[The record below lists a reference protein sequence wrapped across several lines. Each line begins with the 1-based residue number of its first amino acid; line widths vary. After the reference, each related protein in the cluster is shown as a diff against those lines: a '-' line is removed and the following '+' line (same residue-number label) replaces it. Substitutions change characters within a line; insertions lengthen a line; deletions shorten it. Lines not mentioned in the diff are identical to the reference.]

1 MDKIKALRLSS
12 IAIFSVAV
20 FETVAGVMVN
30 SLVILSDA
38 AHATFDAIT
47 TIILLITT
55 QWALKPPDEEHTYG
69 HGKIESVGGLV
80 GGIALIA
87 VAAFLMY
94 GSFSRLISGGAQ
106 IRPEV
111 IGFVAVGY
119 TLFIDLFRVVTL
131 SMTEEKSGV
140 TVKANL
146 YHALGDMAST
156 VVALVG
162 FYLATV
168 VGISQGDAF
177 GSLILSILLTY
188 LSIGLLRA
196 SGMELSDTISKKV
209 VRELSRQVMNTHGV
223 LEYKELKARRVGSKY
238 FVDTTVVVPGSM
250 GIKEAHE
257 IATGIESNIATLLG
271 DVDVTVHVE
280 PSVREESLESKVENL
295 ASAVRGVEGVH
306 GVSISYSRGSLY
318 ITLHAQVD
326 GELPLE
332 EAHRIAERIEQ
343 ELHRELSTAK
353 MTVHLEP
360 FDYLRVSQKCPN
372 IDLKLE
378 DTVRQVI
385 RGYPETVRIKTMT
398 TYVSGDRR
406 YINLDLILDGKH
418 SIEEAHQIVS
428 NIEGELAKRFE
439 KAVVTIHSEP
449 SQTVSA

>member
-12 IAIFSVAV
+12 IAIVSVAL

-69 HGKIESVGGLV
+69 HGKIESVGGLI

-94 GSFSRLISGGAQ
+94 GSFSRLIAGGAQ
-106 IRPEV
+106 IRPEL
-111 IGFVAVGY
+111 IGFAAVGY
-119 TLFIDLFRVVTL
+119 TLFIDIFRVVTL
-131 SMTEEKSGV
+131 SMTAEKSGV

-146 YHALGDMAST
+146 YHALADMAST
-156 VVALVG
+156 IVALVG
-162 FYLATV
+162 FYLATM
-168 VGISQGDAF
+168 VGISQGDTL
-177 GSLILSILLTY
+177 GSIVLSILLAY

-196 SGMELSDTISKKV
+196 SGLELSDTISKKV
-209 VRELSRQVMNTHGV
+209 VGELRRQVMNTRGV
-223 LEYKELKARRVGSKY
+223 LEYKELKARKVGSKY

-257 IATGIESNIATLLG
+257 IATKIESNVATLLG
-271 DVDVTVHVE
+271 DADVTVHVE

-295 ASAVRGVEGVH
+295 ASAVGGVEGVH
-306 GVSISYSRGSLY
+306 SVSVSYSRGSLY

-326 GELPLE
+326 RKLPLE
-332 EAHRIAERIEQ
+332 EAHRIAERIER

-353 MTVHLEP
+353 ITVHLEP
-360 FDYLRVSQKCPN
+360 FDYLKVSQKCPN
-372 IDLKLE
+372 VDSRLE
-378 DTVRQVI
+378 DTVKQVI
-385 RGYPETVRIKTMT
+385 GEYHETVKIKTLT
-398 TYVSGDRR
+398 TYLSGERR
-406 YINLDLILDGKH
+406 CINLDLVLDGKY

-428 NIEGELAKRFE
+428 DIERELTRRFD
-439 KAVVTIHSEP
+439 KTDVTIHSEP